1 MVNLKVRGA
10 GAGPTLKKKKKKK
23 KSKRTHSLVVGPSF
37 VLSPSFSFCLAL
49 SSARYFDIR
58 LLNHTEI
65 IQKLCRS

>member
-10 GAGPTLKKKKKKK
+10 GADSTLKKKKKKK
-23 KSKRTHSLVVGPSF
+23 SKGTHSLVVGPSF

-65 IQKLCRS
+65 RQKLCRN